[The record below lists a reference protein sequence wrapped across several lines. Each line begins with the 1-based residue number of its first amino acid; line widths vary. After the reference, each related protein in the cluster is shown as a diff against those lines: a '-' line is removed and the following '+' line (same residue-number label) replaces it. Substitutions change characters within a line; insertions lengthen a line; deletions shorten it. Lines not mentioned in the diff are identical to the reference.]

1 MALELGQIVR
11 LRVDPSR
18 QGSIIQILPPVGG
31 NSRYVVFHAAGNAP
45 TYSEEQLVLAETH
58 HTNAALKDALKSG
71 EFVALE
77 DFRARLTSVR
87 LSTPLTDSLYS
98 LHAARIQYIP
108 FQFKPLLRFLRAETP
123 RLLIA
128 DEVGVGKT
136 IEAGLILR
144 ELQSRQDVGNV
155 LIVCPKAL
163 VSKWRKEMLRFDE
176 DFRSLDGNT
185 LRYCI
190 RETAL
195 DGDWP
200 LNYSRAIVPLELLR
214 REEFLDAPRR
224 NKDSF
229 LTLDPGPRF
238 SLVIFDEAHHLRTR
252 STSSWKIARYL
263 CDYDNSEAVVFLS
276 ATPVHLH
283 SRNLY
288 NLLNLLRPELFSE
301 ESIYQQMMEP
311 NAHLLRAMRH
321 IRQRQPSGKWQ
332 WNSLGEIQNATFTTW
347 GRATMRRDPRL
358 KPWMDRLSSTKELD
372 ESERIRLLRE
382 LEELHTLAHVMNRTR
397 RRDIG
402 RFTTREPVAIETHF
416 TPEQKDFYQALIA
429 FRQGLLLR
437 EHSPAVVRLVSHT
450 LERQATSCLPAM
462 LPLIDGFLQTGR
474 YSTIDYTDDL
484 DQEEDDQLPE
494 EIVEQAGKLRHLAS
508 QLPNEDPKL
517 TRFKHILD
525 KAILKSATR
534 KVLVFSYFLHTLD
547 YLEGKLTA
555 DGYRVLKITGKTGDE
570 AREEMRAR
578 FRLPHADPDAVDVL
592 LSSEV
597 GCEGLDYEFC
607 DCLVNYDIPWNPMRI
622 EQRIGRIDRF
632 GQRSDKV
639 HIYNFITPDTVE
651 ERVFYRCFERLGIFR
666 DTVGD
671 LEEVLGDL
679 TDELQRLAFDPNLSV
694 DQAQERALQEADN
707 KIRYSEEQRILGEDS
722 DALLGFEQSF
732 TEEVEALER
741 AGRFVSPADL
751 AQMIQRFVETPDL
764 GGALTAGRRDSTH
777 RLRLNSEA
785 REKVSSSLSSTRLIS
800 RAYKN
805 FRIWLR
811 QSNPALK
818 VTFDRET
825 ALDRRDLPFITP
837 VHPLAKVAID
847 HWQQAVKPL
856 VARLVLKCNS
866 INPGFY
872 LIALELWETIAA
884 RREYHVK
891 AFAWDME
898 RSCVSSAL
906 DGVTARL
913 AETSELRDTA
923 VLAGLDLDPA
933 LSAIDEYSYE
943 VRLRDLLEL
952 KRNNDELLD
961 LRRNSQEAHFENR
974 LARVRQDLR
983 QATEP
988 RIRIMR
994 KAETNRIEIEKKK
1007 KLAEVEKCRECDIVT
1022 ERIALALL
1030 RVEAE

>member
-1 MALELGQIVR
+1 MTFQLGQIVK
-11 LRVDPSR
+11 LRADPSR
-18 QGSIIQILPPVGG
+18 QGSVTQILPPIGG
-31 NSRYVVFHAAGNAP
+31 NNRYIVFHAAGNSP
-45 TYSEEQLVLAETH
+45 TYTEEQLVLAESDQTS
-58 HTNAALKDALKSG
+58 AAFEEALRSG
-71 EFVALE
+71 DFIAPAE
-77 DFRARLTSVR
+77 FRARLTAVR

-238 SLVIFDEAHHLRTR
+238 SLVVFDEAHHLRTR

-332 WNSLGEIQNATFTTW
+332 WNSLGEIQHATDTTW
-347 GRATMRRDPRL
+347 GRATLRRDPRL

-372 ESERIRLLRE
+372 EQERIRLLRV

-416 TPEQKDFYQALIA
+416 TPEQKDFYQALIQ
-429 FRQGLLLR
+429 FRKELLLR
-437 EHSPAVVRLVSHT
+437 KHSPRVVQLISHT

-462 LPLIDGFLQTGR
+462 LPLIDGFLHTGR
-474 YSTIDYTDDL
+474 LSTTDFTDDL

-494 EIVEQAGKLRHLAS
+494 EHVERAKHLRRMAS
-508 QLPNEDPKL
+508 QLPKVDPKL
-517 TRFKHILD
+517 VRFKQILD
-525 KAILKSATR
+525 KTILRSSSR

-547 YLEGKLTA
+547 YLEGKLTE
-555 DGYRVLKITGKTGDE
+555 DKYRVLKITGKTRDE
-570 AREEMRAR
+570 AREEIRKR
-578 FRLPHADPDAVDVL
+578 FRLPHADPDAVEVL

-632 GQRSDKV
+632 GQKSDKV

-651 ERVFYRCFERLGIFR
+651 ERVFYRCFERLGVFR

-679 TDELQRLAFDPNLSV
+679 TGELQRLAFDPNLSD
-694 DQAQERALQEADN
+694 DQAQERAMQEADN
-707 KIRYSEEQRILGEDS
+707 KIRHAEEQRIVGADS

-732 TEEVEALER
+732 TEEVEALES
-741 AGRFVSPADL
+741 AGRFVSPTDL

-764 GGALTAGRRDSTH
+764 GGALTAGRRNYTH
-777 RLRLNSEA
+777 RLRLNAEA
-785 REKVSSSLSSTRLIS
+785 REKVSSSLTSKGLVS

-811 QSNPALK
+811 QSNPTLD
-818 VTFDRET
+818 VTFNRET

-847 HWQQAVKPL
+847 HWQQADKPL
-856 VARLVLKCNS
+856 VGCLALQTND

-884 RREYHVK
+884 RPEHQVK
-891 AFAWDME
+891 VFAWDME

-913 AETSELRDTA
+913 AETSELRDSA
-923 VLAGLDLDPA
+923 VLAGLDLDTA
-933 LSAIDEYSYE
+933 LGAIDEHSYE
-943 VRLRDLLEL
+943 VKLRDLLEL

-994 KAETNRIEIEKKK
+994 KAEANRIEIEKKN
-1007 KLAEVEKCRECDIVT
+1007 KLAEIENRRKCEIVT

-1030 RVEAE
+1030 RVEEE

>member
-1 MALELGQIVR
+1 MTFEPGQIVK

-18 QGSIIQILPPVGG
+18 QGPITRVLPSVGG
-31 NSRYVVFHAAGNAP
+31 SNRYLVFHADGNMP
-45 TYSEEQLVLAETH
+45 IYTEEQLVLAESHQTS
-58 HTNAALKDALKSG
+58 AALEDALRSG
-71 EFVALE
+71 NFIALE
-77 DFRARLTSVR
+77 DFRARVTAAR

-144 ELQSRQDVGNV
+144 EMQSRQDVGNV

-163 VSKWRKEMLRFDE
+163 VTKWRKEMLRFDE

-229 LTLDPGPRF
+229 RTLDPGPRF

-332 WNSLGEIQNATFTTW
+332 WNSLGEIQHATDTTW
-347 GRATMRRDPRL
+347 GRATLQRDPRL
-358 KPWMDRLSSTKELD
+358 KPWMARLSSTKELD
-372 ESERIRLLRE
+372 EQERIRLLRE

-416 TPEQKDFYQALIA
+416 TPEQKNFYQALIV

-437 EHSPAVVRLVSHT
+437 EHSPGVVRLVSHT

-462 LPLIDGFLQTGR
+462 LPLIDGFLHTGR
-474 YSTIDYTDDL
+474 FSTIDYTDDL

-494 EIVEQAGKLRHLAS
+494 EIVEQAGKLRHMAS
-508 QLPNEDPKL
+508 QLPNEDPKF
-517 TRFKHILD
+517 TRFKQILD
-525 KAILKSATR
+525 KTILKSATR

-547 YLEGKLTA
+547 YLEGKLRA
-555 DGYRVLKITGKTGDE
+555 DGYRVLKINGKTRDE
-570 AREEMRAR
+570 ARDDMRKR
-578 FRLPHADPDAVDVL
+578 FRLPHTNPDSVDVL

-632 GQRSDKV
+632 GQKSDKV

-651 ERVFYRCFERLGIFR
+651 ERIFYRCFERLGVFR

-679 TDELQRLAFDPNLSV
+679 TDELQRLAFDPSLSV
-694 DQAQERALQEADN
+694 GQAQERALQEADN
-707 KIRYSEEQRILGEDS
+707 KIRYAEEHRIIGEDS

-751 AQMIQRFVETPDL
+751 AQMIQRFVERPEL
-764 GGALTAGRRDSTH
+764 GGALTAGRRDRTH

-785 REKVSSSLSSTRLIS
+785 REKVSSSLSSKRLVS
-800 RAYKN
+800 RMYKN

-811 QSNPALK
+811 QGNPALN

-825 ALDRRDLPFITP
+825 ALNRRDLPFITP

-856 VARLVLKCNS
+856 VARLVLQCNS

-898 RSCVSSAL
+898 RTCVSSAL

-913 AETSELRDTA
+913 AETSELQNSA
-923 VLAGLDLDPA
+923 VLADLDLDTA
-933 LSAIDEYSYE
+933 LGAIDEHSYE
-943 VRLRDLLEL
+943 VKLRNLLEL

-994 KAETNRIEIEKKK
+994 KAEANRIEIEKKN
-1007 KLAEVEKCRECDIVT
+1007 KLAEIENRRECEIVT

-1030 RVEAE
+1030 RVEEE